1 MAKHRAAKKIV
12 AARAPLIRALRS
24 WPSETASTIPD
35 PPLQLKGRKAG
46 GGGGGSG
53 MTFSAV
59 DPGALIWAVGEMRP
73 RFRTPPLC
81 LKVGR
86 QGGSGICCAP
96 LIRAR

>member
-1 MAKHRAAKKIV
+1 MAKHRSAEKIV

-24 WPSETASTIPD
+24 WPSEAALMIPD
-35 PPLQLKGRKAG
+35 PPPWLKRRKAG
-46 GGGGGSG
+46 GGSG
-53 MTFSAV
+53 MILFAV

-86 QGGSGICCAP
+86 QGGSGIRCAP